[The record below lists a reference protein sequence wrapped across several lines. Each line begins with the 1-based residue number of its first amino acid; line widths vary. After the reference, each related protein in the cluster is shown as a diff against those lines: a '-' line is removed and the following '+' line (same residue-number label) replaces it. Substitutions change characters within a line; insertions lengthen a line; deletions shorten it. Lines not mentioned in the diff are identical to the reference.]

1 LNFGAQW
8 DTTQYSDGPHV
19 VLWRV
24 TDNIN
29 RTGDTPAFNLT
40 VRNH

>member
-1 LNFGAQW
+1 LFFAAPW

-19 VLWRV
+19 LLWRV

-29 RTGDTPAFNLT
+29 RTSDTPALNVT